1 MNIDII
7 AIDNDT
13 YQALYLKGQIK
24 MNAIVK
30 VDVNPIT
37 VTVDRDARLTM
48 VKGLVLNG
56 LAPNSHRA
64 YNRALTD
71 FINWYIDN
79 DNVALNRASVMA
91 HVEYLRTTG
100 VTDKSINQRLAAIRK
115 LAKEAAYND
124 LIDSN
129 TAHAIQDIE
138 NIKIKGKKLGNW
150 LTKIEVENALS
161 MPDTNTLKGLRDRAI
176 LAVLFGAGL
185 RREELCNLTLQ
196 QLQQRDGRWII
207 ANIEGKH
214 GKTRSVPI
222 AAWIKAVIDK
232 WLEQYDTNDYI
243 FPSMRKGNHLSDVQM
258 TTDAIYKL
266 VKEYLPN
273 IAPHDLRRTFGV
285 LAYKGGA
292 DLKQIQLTYGHDS
305 IETTERYLNVAQDL
319 QNAPSDA
326 IKLDIVI

>member
-1 MNIDII
+1 MNEIVK
-7 AIDNDT
+7 IDN
-13 YQALYLKGQIK
+13 Q
-24 MNAIVK
+24 AIVTTI
-30 VDVNPIT
+30 DS
-37 VTVDRDARLTM
+37 DARLSM
-48 VKGLVLNG
+48 IKGMVLNG
-56 LAPNSHRA
+56 LQPNSHRA

-71 FINWYIDN
+71 FIDWYVTSGYN
-79 DNVALNRASVMA
+79 ALSRAAVMA
-91 HVEYLRTTG
+91 HVEYLRQSG

-115 LAKEAAYND
+115 LAKEASYNE

-129 TAHAIQDIE
+129 TAHAIIDID

-150 LTKIEVENALS
+150 LTKKEVETALS
-161 MPDTNTLKGLRDRAI
+161 LPDTQTLKGLRDRAI

-185 RREELCNLTLQ
+185 RREELCNLTIHQ
-196 QLQQRDGRWII
+196 IQQRDGRWII
-207 ANIEGKH
+207 ADIEGKH

-222 AAWIKAVIDK
+222 AAWIKGIIDR
-232 WLEQYDTNDYI
+232 WLEHYSPDSFV
-243 FPSMRKGNHLSDVQM
+243 FPSMRKGGNLSTEQL
-258 TTDAIYKL
+258 TPDAIYKL

-273 IAPHDLRRTFGV
+273 IAPHDLRRTFGI

>member
-1 MNIDII
+1 MNEIVKIDNQAIVTT
-7 AIDNDT
+7 IDND
-13 YQALYLKGQIK
+13 
-24 MNAIVK
+24 
-30 VDVNPIT
+30 
-37 VTVDRDARLTM
+37 ARLSM
-48 VKGLVLNG
+48 IKGMVLNG
-56 LAPNSHRA
+56 LQPNSYRA
-64 YNRALTD
+64 YNRALTE
-71 FINWYIDN
+71 FIGWYVN
-79 DNVALNRASVMA
+79 SSYNSLSRASVMA
-91 HVEYLRTTG
+91 HVEFLRQTG
-100 VTDKSINQRLAAIRK
+100 ITDKSINQRLAAIRK
-115 LAKEAAYND
+115 LAKEAAYNG

-129 TAHAIQDIE
+129 TAHGIIDID

-150 LTKIEVENALS
+150 LTKKEVENALS
-161 MPDTNTLKGLRDRAI
+161 LPNTQTPKGLRDRAI

-185 RREELCNLTLQ
+185 RREELCNLTIQ
-196 QLQQRDGRWII
+196 QLQQRDGRWVI

-232 WLEQYDTNDYI
+232 WLEHYQTDGFV
-243 FPSMRKGNHLSDVQM
+243 FPSMRKGGHLSTEQL
-258 TTDAIYKL
+258 TPDAVYKL

-273 IAPHDLRRTFGV
+273 IAPHDLRRTFGI

>member
-1 MNIDII
+1 MNEIVKIDNQAIVTT
-7 AIDNDT
+7 IDND
-13 YQALYLKGQIK
+13 
-24 MNAIVK
+24 
-30 VDVNPIT
+30 
-37 VTVDRDARLTM
+37 ARLSM
-48 VKGLVLNG
+48 IKGMVLNG
-56 LAPNSHRA
+56 LQPNSYRA
-64 YNRALTD
+64 YNRALTE
-71 FINWYIDN
+71 FIGWYIDSGY
-79 DNVALNRASVMA
+79 DALSRAAVMA
-91 HVEYLRTTG
+91 HVEFLRQSG

-115 LAKEAAYND
+115 LAKEASYNG

-129 TAHAIQDIE
+129 TAHAIIDID

-150 LTKIEVENALS
+150 LTKKEVENALS
-161 MPDTNTLKGLRDRAI
+161 LPDTQTLKGLRDRAI

-185 RREELCNLTLQ
+185 RREELCNLTIN

-207 ANIEGKH
+207 ADIEGKH

-222 AAWIKAVIDK
+222 AAWIKGIIDR
-232 WLEQYDTNDYI
+232 WLDQYSPVSFV
-243 FPSMRKGNHLSDVQM
+243 FPSMRKGNNLS
-258 TTDAIYKL
+258 TERLTPDAVYKL

-273 IAPHDLRRTFGV
+273 IAPHDLRRTFGI

>member
-1 MNIDII
+1 MTELTVY
-7 AIDNDT
+7 A
-13 YQALYLKGQIK
+13 Q
-24 MNAIVK
+24 
-30 VDVNPIT
+30 PIST
-37 VTVDRDARLTM
+37 TIDRDARLGM
-48 VKGLVLNG
+48 VKGMVLNG
-56 LAPNSHRA
+56 LSPNSHRA

-71 FINWYIDN
+71 FMAWYIDSGN
-79 DNVALNRASVMA
+79 NVLNRASVMA
-91 HVEYLRTTG
+91 HIEHLRSIG

-129 TAHAIQDIE
+129 ASHAIQDIA

-150 LTKIEVENALS
+150 MTKTQVEEALM
-161 MPDTNTLKGLRDRAI
+161 MPDTATLKGLRDRAI

-185 RREELCNLTLQ
+185 RREELCNLTVG

-207 ANIEGKH
+207 ANIDGKH

-222 AAWIKAVIDK
+222 ASWIKAVIDK
-232 WLEQYDTNDYI
+232 WLEKYPTDSFV
-243 FPSMRKGNHLSDVQM
+243 FPSMRKGNHISEEQL
-258 TTDAIYKL
+258 THDAIYKL
-266 VKEYLPN
+266 VKEYLPE
-273 IAPHDLRRTFGV
+273 IAPHDLRRTFGI

-326 IKLDIVI
+326 IKLDIII

>member
-1 MNIDII
+1 MNEIVVQPQQSISLDH
-7 AIDNDT
+7 DT
-13 YQALYLKGQIK
+13 
-24 MNAIVK
+24 
-30 VDVNPIT
+30 
-37 VTVDRDARLTM
+37 RLNM

-56 LAPNSHRA
+56 LSPNSHRA
-64 YNRALTD
+64 YERALTD
-71 FINWYIDN
+71 FMNWYMDSGY
-79 DNVALNRASVMA
+79 NVLSRASVMA
-91 HVEYLRTTG
+91 HIEYLRSVG
-100 VTDKSINQRLAAIRK
+100 VTDTSINQRLAAIRK

-150 LTKIEVENALS
+150 LTKSQVEAAL
-161 MPDTNTLKGLRDRAI
+161 MKPDTTTLKGLRDRAI

-185 RREELCNLTLQ
+185 RREELCNLKVG

-207 ANIEGKH
+207 ADIDGKH
-214 GKTRSVPI
+214 GRTRSVPI
-222 AAWIKAVIDK
+222 ASWIKAVVDK
-232 WLEQYDTNDYI
+232 WLEAYPAEEFI
-243 FPSMRKGNHLSDVQM
+243 FTSMRKGNHPSGKQI
-258 TTDAIYKL
+258 TADAIYKL
-266 VKEYLPN
+266 VGEYLPG
-273 IAPHDLRRTFGV
+273 IAPHDLRRTFGI